1 MKVRIIYLL
10 YFVKYLT
17 YADINLQKMAGYVI
31 FFMEMLTIVR
41 GREWG
46 NPLFRIE

>member
-1 MKVRIIYLL
+1 MHYRL
-10 YFVKYLT
+10 KYLT
-17 YADINLQKMAGYVI
+17 QFDFNLQKMAGYVI